1 MSKSEKLLDLI
12 KKNPMEAID
21 ELLEISK
28 SHPSIQDNSISI
40 YRQAQEL
47 KIKEIRGELSSEQV
61 LLKKSQI
68 TSAAIKI
75 VREFEKIELNEEE
88 ENSNSLPDSINQIA
102 DLSPATQP
110 ANNWESAKEVSIK
123 IGVTIAI
130 VGGIGTGLYFLFDL
144 FLIILLIIL
153 GGGIVYVSFFSEE

>member
-47 KIKEIRGELSSEQV
+47 KIKEIRGELTSEQV
-61 LLKKSQI
+61 LLKKSLI
-68 TSAAIKI
+68 TSAAIKV
-75 VREFEKIELNEEE
+75 VREFQKIENEETE
-88 ENSNSLPDSINQIA
+88 FPVSSEINQIA
-102 DLSPATQP
+102 NLSSSDESP
-110 ANNWESAKEVSIK
+110 NNWKSAKEVSIK
-123 IGVTIAI
+123 IGITVAV
-130 VGGIGTGLYFLFDL
+130 VGGIGTGLYFLFDV

-153 GGGIVYVSFFSEE
+153 GGGIFYVSFFSEE